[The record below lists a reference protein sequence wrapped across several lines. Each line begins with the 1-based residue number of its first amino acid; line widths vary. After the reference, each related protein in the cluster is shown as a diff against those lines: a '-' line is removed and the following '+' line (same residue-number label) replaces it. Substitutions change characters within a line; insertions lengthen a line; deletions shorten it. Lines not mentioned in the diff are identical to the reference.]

1 MLQNYL
7 KFFKLSTIYKASYS
21 TVTLF
26 VKILGMSTV
35 SPLSTAT

>member
-26 VKILGMSTV
+26 VKFLAYVSATV
-35 SPLSTAT
+35 

>member
-7 KFFKLSTIYKASYS
+7 KFFKLSTIYKASYY

-26 VKILGMSTV
+26 AKFIGISTF